1 MGTKIIYDLPKPWGR
16 RYSNQKAQA
25 KHRGDEWA
33 FDENTWYK
41 LWMDS
46 GYSEHLGRGVHN
58 YCMVR
63 KDTTEAWGPHNCMI
77 VQRRLHMKKNFWE
90 HILKSPKT
98 DWQDKHAMYVP
109 PEARDAE

>member
-1 MGTKIIYDLPKPWGR
+1 MASKRKYTIEQPWRGR
-16 RYSNQKAQA
+16 YARSKAQA
-25 KHRGDEWA
+25 KFRKEEWA
-33 FDENTWYK
+33 FTDETWLK
-41 LWMDS
+41 LWQDS
-46 GYSEHLGRGVHN
+46 GYSEHLGRSVHQ

-109 PEARDAE
+109 PEAQDAQ